1 MPETK
6 YGLTAQ
12 GFKRKR
18 LTDIIKSINSRLS
31 DSLGTQIQTSSNSV
45 FGQLVGVFSFEIA
58 DLWEQLENSY
68 NAMYPSTAQGTSL
81 SNAAGLAGLQLI
93 EAESTTLIATC
104 FGSELTEIPYNAQ
117 ITDGTYTYS
126 CIDVY
131 QQITAGRCCEVGFKI
146 NGAVTSGT
154 TYSITI
160 DGETYSYTAS
170 GTDDA
175 SSVFIAL
182 AAQSTFTDRTFN
194 VTSDALLVTMTDQS
208 QTMNA
213 INTAGTVIT
222 VIGSPF
228 TFRCDTAGAI
238 TPALGSVNQI
248 VTSYAGWDS
257 AENNVAAATGR
268 DAETD
273 ISLRER
279 WAKSIYHRASGM
291 TEAITAALYD
301 VDGVSFARTFE
312 NNTDTTDS
320 DGRPPHSIEAVVQ
333 GGAVQDILDTIWRV
347 HAGGI
352 TTYGSI
358 SGTVYD
364 SQNVSHTVSFN
375 RPTIVPIYLQIT
387 VTENPEKELSAAAVS
402 LIKSA
407 VVDVFADLTVGQ
419 DVILQSL
426 YGAIY
431 AATSG
436 AVGYMQ
442 IQGSTD
448 DSTFT
453 TNNIIIDSRSLATID
468 AANID
473 VTINT

>member
-18 LTDIIKSINSRLS
+18 LTDIVKSINSRLS
-31 DSLGTQIQTSSNSV
+31 DSLGTSIQTSSNSV

-68 NAMYPSTAQGTSL
+68 NAMYPSTAQGASL

-93 EAESTTLIATC
+93 EAENTTLIATC
-104 FGSELTEIPYNAQ
+104 FGSELTEIPYGAQ
-117 ITDGTYTYS
+117 ITDSTYTYS

-131 QQITAGRCCEVGFKI
+131 QQITSGRCSMVGFKI

-170 GTDDA
+170 GSDTVTD
-175 SSVFIAL
+175 VFVAI

-194 VTSDALLVTMTDQS
+194 VTSDALLVTLNDQS
-208 QTMNA
+208 QTMSA
-213 INTAGTVIT
+213 INTANTLIT

-248 VTSYAGWDS
+248 VTSYSGWDS
-257 AENNVAAATGR
+257 VENNVAANTGR

-291 TEAITAALYD
+291 TDAITAALYD
-301 VDGVSFARTFE
+301 VDGVTFALTYE
-312 NNTDTTDS
+312 NDTDS
-320 DGRPPHSIEAVVQ
+320 TDADGRPPHSIEAVVQ
-333 GGAVQDILDTIWRV
+333 GGVVQDILDTIWRT

-364 SQNVSHTVSFN
+364 SQKVSHTVSFN
-375 RPTIVPIYLQIT
+375 RPTIVPIYLRIV
-387 VTENPEKELSAAAVS
+387 VTENPEKELSAAAIS
-402 LIKSA
+402 LIKTA
-407 VVDVFADLTVGQ
+407 VTNAFANLTVGQ

-436 AVGYMQ
+436 AVGYMT

-448 DSTFT
+448 GATYT
-453 TNNIIIDSRSLATID
+453 ANNITIDARSLATID
-468 AANID
+468 AAHIN
-473 VTINT
+473 VTIT